1 VVEGTKK
8 RCLLTVAAHEE
19 LKQAIATELGSEAD
33 NFSEIARVTSLDTDS
48 VTKILDRIAASHST
62 LKKMMEGFGL
72 ELTESSYI
80 KQSLP
85 KQSKSS
91 KAESISFPPNP
102 FQQSGLWG
110 CDALLRRIFEQLRKG
125 GSQALIGP
133 AGCGKSEILRAIV
146 ERGEAEINRPILRLD
161 MHLVRDER
169 SFFVRLCQCLELE
182 PGNELSLVPLQ
193 VERELKRRKQS
204 HVLCLDEIHV
214 LTDEAFFPLATR
226 NWLRGMADE
235 TYRLQ
240 LVVASQRELRELFT
254 DRTVRSSP
262 LADFFDPQTERLVYW
277 SLTEVERFV
286 EVMLR
291 ETGIMFSSAEGEA
304 LHEENSG
311 RPGDVRSAAA
321 KLYDAK
327 IREYLA

>member
-19 LKQAIATELGSEAD
+19 LKQAIAAELGSEAR
-33 NFSEIARVTSLDTDS
+33 NFSEIARLASLDTDS
-48 VTKILDRIAASHST
+48 VTKILDRKHVSHST

-72 ELTESSYI
+72 ELTENSYT
-80 KQSLP
+80 
-85 KQSKSS
+85 
-91 KAESISFPPNP
+91 KAEPPRQTKPPSFPPNP
-102 FQQSGLWG
+102 FEQTGLWG
-110 CDALLRRIFEQLRKG
+110 CGELLRRIFERLGKG
-125 GSQALIGP
+125 RSQALIGP

-240 LVVASQRELRELFT
+240 LVVASQRELRELFP
-254 DRTVRSSP
+254 DRTVRNSP

-277 SLTEVERFV
+277 SLAEVERFV
-286 EVMLR
+286 EVMLG
-291 ETGIMFSSAEGEA
+291 ETGMMFSLAESKA
-304 LHEENSG
+304 LHEENGG